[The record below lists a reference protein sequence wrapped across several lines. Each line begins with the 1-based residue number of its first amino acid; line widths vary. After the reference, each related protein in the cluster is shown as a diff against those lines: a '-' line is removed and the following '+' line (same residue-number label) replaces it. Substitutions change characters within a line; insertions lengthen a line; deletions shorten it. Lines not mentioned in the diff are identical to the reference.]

1 MDAPPRPTL
10 SPLALEALRLI
21 GPEGLTELE
30 AARRLSY
37 GRTYIRQ
44 VLAEAYRQLGAENA
58 RQAIYLAT
66 RLGLLR

>member
-10 SPLALEALRLI
+10 KPVALRALRLI
-21 GPEGLTELE
+21 GPEGMSELE
-30 AARRLSY
+30 ASRVLHYSY
-37 GRTYIRQ
+37 SYTRQ
-44 VLAEAYRQLGAENA
+44 VLDEAYEQLGAQNA

>member
-10 SPLALEALRLI
+10 TPLALRLLRLI
-21 GPEGLTELE
+21 GPEGLSELE
-30 AARRLSY
+30 ASREVNYSYRHTRRIL
-37 GRTYIRQ
+37 
-44 VLAEAYRQLGAENA
+44 EDAYRQLGAANA

>member
-10 SPLALEALRLI
+10 PPLALRLLRLI
-21 GPEGLTELE
+21 GPEGMTELE
-30 AARRLSY
+30 ASEELNYSY
-37 GRTYIRQ
+37 SYCRQ
-44 VLAEAYRQLGAENA
+44 VLEEAYRQLGAGNA